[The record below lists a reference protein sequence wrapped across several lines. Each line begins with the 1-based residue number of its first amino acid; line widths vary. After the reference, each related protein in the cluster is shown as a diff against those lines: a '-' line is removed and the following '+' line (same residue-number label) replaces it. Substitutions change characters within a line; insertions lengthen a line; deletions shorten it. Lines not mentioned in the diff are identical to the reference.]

1 MIYEFYIE
9 GLDWETGIAP
19 EPPLTKVS
27 RLTRR
32 ETLPVFYD
40 SCRFS
45 IEKSKRSTVRKIPHD
60 VLDRLQKLHVSGDI
74 HYPGGRVFVTYVLGR
89 PAQEMDLQI
98 SPVRGSAFPDSAKR
112 ILKARLKALAVVFE
126 QRGAQ
131 LHLQNLDEDE
141 VFTVF
146 RYIR

>member
-1 MIYEFYIE
+1 MES
-9 GLDWETGIAP
+9 LDWEIGIAP

-40 SCRFS
+40 SCHFS
-45 IEKSKRSTVRKIPHD
+45 IRQSTRFTVRKIPHD
-60 VLDRLQKLHVSGDI
+60 VLDRLQKLLVSGYVNHQRD
-74 HYPGGRVFVTYVLGR
+74 RAFVTYALAR

-98 SPVRGSAFPDSAKR
+98 SPVSGRACPDYAKR

-126 QRGAQ
+126 QRGVQ
-131 LHLQNLDEDE
+131 LHLQNWDDDEL
-141 VFTVF
+141 FAIF
-146 RYIR
+146 RDIR